1 MRYGGNLAY
10 DWEFQGN
17 TARVQRTAQK
27 HRQQSETKTKV
38 EAKAKS
44 KAQAVNI
51 HKTVGICAI
60 MLALCAGFMI
70 SRNVEVYESRNEVEA
85 LQKELNTL
93 KEYSSQKA
101 FELDQNL
108 DLELIEET
116 ATTKLNMTR
125 PEKYQIVYVNIKQD
139 DVTEVTAK
147 EVEGIKGAFSIFGE
161 DK

>member
-10 DWEFQGN
+10 ELELAEN
-17 TARVQRTAQK
+17 AVRVQQ
-27 HRQQSETKTKV
+27 KV
-38 EAKAKS
+38 EEHKKQSKAKAKA
-44 KAQAVNI
+44 KKNEL
-51 HKTVGICAI
+51 HKTVCICAVI
-60 MLALCAGFMI
+60 LALCAAFMI
-70 SRNVEVYESRNEVEA
+70 SRNVAVYEGQREVEG
-85 LQKELNTL
+85 LQGQLDDL

-108 DLELIEET
+108 DLDVIEET
-116 ATTKLNMTR
+116 AAKKLNMTR

-161 DK
+161 EE